1 MNTKIGVG
9 AVLGA
14 AVLGLVVLLAT
25 MQPGLATL
33 KGKNDQSNERDG
45 HSRNETDLLDYIHL
59 LQGDGTHLRIDR
71 IIVIQSKFVYVA
83 ETSFGVDF
91 ESLDKV
97 DVGDVPLLGSL
108 FGDRLS
114 AEDMNAGNQIGSVYL
129 AGANS
134 LAAVINDDVS
144 VDDYKL
150 AIVNGQG
157 VFRPAVTPKILEVA
171 PSELGE
177 LGALPSVEAILAQEA
192 TPETTVM
199 LGGLKQVDESE
210 SEKIPFF
217 GALPVLNRLF
227 RGTAHRGEDHELR
240 IFIRP
245 SILTDDDVS

>member
-1 MNTKIGVG
+1 MNTKIGVA

-45 HSRNETDLLDYIHL
+45 HSRNESETLNHIRL
-59 LQGDGTHLRIDR
+59 LQSDGMRLRIER
-71 IIVIQSKFVYVA
+71 IIVVQTKFVYIA
-83 ETSFGVDF
+83 DTSFGVDF

-97 DVGDVPLLGSL
+97 DVGEVPLLGSL

-114 AEDMNAGNQIGSVYL
+114 AEDLNDDNQVGSVYL

-134 LAAVINDDVS
+134 LATVVSDDVDVSDYRLS
-144 VDDYKL
+144 V
-150 AIVNGQG
+150 VNGQG
-157 VFRPAVTPKILEVA
+157 VHRIKIEPKIVEVA

-177 LGALPSVEAILAQEA
+177 LGGLPSVEAVLAQEA

-199 LGGLKQVDESE
+199 LGGLQQVDESE

-217 GALPVLNRLF
+217 GDIPVLKTLF
-227 RGTAHRGEDHELR
+227 RGTTHRGEDHELH
-240 IFIRP
+240 IFVRP